1 MKNMNM
7 FGVYDTIYGD
17 FIESFKTREDAEK
30 YINNQKSPYADGS
43 KALKLVKF
51 LDNKNPM
58 NTEYKEL
65 KRF

>member
-1 MKNMNM
+1 MNM

-17 FIESFKTREDAEK
+17 FIESFKTRKDAEK
-30 YINNQKSPYADGS
+30 YIENQRVIYADGT
-43 KALKLVKF
+43 KGLKLVKF
-51 LDNKNPM
+51 LDNKDSM